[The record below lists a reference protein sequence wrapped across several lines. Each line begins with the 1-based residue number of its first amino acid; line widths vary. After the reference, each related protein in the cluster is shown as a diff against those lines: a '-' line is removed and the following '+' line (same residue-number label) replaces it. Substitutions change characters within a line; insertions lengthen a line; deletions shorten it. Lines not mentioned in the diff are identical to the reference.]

1 VDLASLGE
9 EDTCGIGFGVVG
21 DGVEVSCKV
30 KRRGVSVLWF
40 SREEKEVSRKS
51 ERVVWGSGRVV
62 S

>member
-1 VDLASLGE
+1 MGE

-40 SREEKEVSRKS
+40 SREEKEASRKS
-51 ERVVWGSGRVV
+51 DRVVWGSGRVV